1 MSNRLVL
8 VVEAGAGSGGAAV
21 SKSCRFFK
29 WSTALVD
36 DVEKTYRQM
45 SEKGIEFVAPLKK
58 EAGAPRRS
66 SKTPTATHSC
76 SEARESRVRVRPPIC

>member
-1 MSNRLVL
+1 M
-8 VVEAGAGSGGAAV
+8 EAGAGSGGAAV

-45 SEKGIEFVAPLKK
+45 SEKGVEFVAPPKK

-66 SKTPTATHSC
+66 SKTRRQLIR
-76 SEARESRVRVRPPIC
+76 ARKVVSRVFG